1 MQETSFPVEILI
13 HDDASTDGTDTII
26 KEYAGRYPEIIF
38 PLYESENQFSKGK
51 CSLLDYEY
59 NYSRARGKYIA
70 YCEGDDYWTD
80 PHKLQKQVV
89 FMEDHP
95 ECSVTFHDF
104 DTWYC
109 EDNRLE
115 RNSCRICFEKN
126 DEPLKLS
133 LFLFFRRWI
142 TQPCTMVFRIDFLPN
157 VKDLP
162 YRYYR
167 DQHEIFHLLKAGDG
181 YVLNFNGAVRTK
193 HSGGIHSGMNSCI
206 NESALAVSIAEELYQ
221 YNPMDEVK
229 KFLLDSLDWAIS
241 LRSNQKRFN
250 AERIKYIIKRFKLSY
265 SIKSLVKQL
274 LNH

>member
-1 MQETSFPVEILI
+1 
-13 HDDASTDGTDTII
+13 
-26 KEYAGRYPEIIF
+26 
-38 PLYESENQFSKGK
+38 
-51 CSLLDYEY
+51 
-59 NYSRARGKYIA
+59 
-70 YCEGDDYWTD
+70 
-80 PHKLQKQVV
+80 
-89 FMEDHP
+89 
-95 ECSVTFHDF
+95 
-104 DTWYC
+104 
-109 EDNRLE
+109 
-115 RNSCRICFEKN
+115 
-126 DEPLKLS
+126 
-133 LFLFFRRWI
+133 
-142 TQPCTMVFRIDFLPN
+142 MVFRIDFLPN

-181 YVLNFNGAVRTK
+181 YVLNFNGAVRTI
-193 HSGGIHSGMNSCI
+193 HCCGIHSGMNSCI